1 MSMITGTLYD
11 RIIKKRNIRDFN
23 EFQIVILDI
32 WELLGAPSNNHY
44 DAPTHDDIEN
54 YYETRTKSEEAQ
66 KKEAFI
72 KFVTENVNQSKAD
85 ESMMISGIV
94 TPPVAMEAKKT
105 GQTVPQLSIIKAV
118 PDVAFVPEATIL
130 ALIAIK
136 LTRKWHSRISHPFLK
151 ENDTPS

>member
-1 MSMITGTLYD
+1 MALPG
-11 RIIKKRNIRDFN
+11 K
-23 EFQIVILDI
+23 
-32 WELLGAPSNNHY
+32 HY

>member
-1 MSMITGTLYD
+1 MSCVRSVCARLQTSD
-11 RIIKKRNIRDFN
+11 PPRDVSATQPRHIPQEPAPASTHVDSDAN
-23 EFQIVILDI
+23 EPRHAVQ
-32 WELLGAPSNNHY
+32 
-44 DAPTHDDIEN
+44 N